1 MNISVKMSQPKRS
14 KLSLTSNLEK
24 SHVDEVYSQAKKV
37 EFPWLEAAPVTFV
50 DWLEKF
56 SRARN
61 VVKEFV
67 LWPLLTAIS
76 ALVSPKTKVRA
87 SSLYPEPVNIYT
99 LFLAESGSNKS
110 TAFSLSIDPIVQYVE
125 EKQNTVIVVE
135 DSSRSGIY
143 EHLKTNN
150 GQGLIAKDEAHAFFQ
165 KILCCTGRN
174 NGKELNSE
182 LLCKFHDGKP
192 WLITKGRKGK
202 RDGPKETGVAFC
214 GASQPRSFLSRGVF
228 VKMANA
234 GDGLLER
241 IMIAAPKPNLLPPR
255 EVQTFIEEL
264 RATQLTELSRVFD
277 GIYHQHQTGEARIY
291 ELSAGAKIV
300 YNDYCTRVI
309 EEQNAKFNDV
319 RGAHDG
325 SSSSKDTK
333 HVIRLAVILQILFHA
348 IDKALGLI
356 LPTTPLSLEITK
368 ENMHAKICKV
378 NAKYYQKFMKARKKN
393 EKTEHQEENITDKK
407 IEVKAKAEARKK
419 SKA

>member
-1 MNISVKMSQPKRS
+1 MSSSEQ
-14 KLSLTSNLEK
+14 N
-24 SHVDEVYSQAKKV
+24 VIDEVYSEAKKI
-37 EFPWLEAAPVTFV
+37 EFPWREAAPDVFV

-67 LWPLLTAIS
+67 LWPLLSAIS
-76 ALVSPKTKVRA
+76 ALISPRTKVRA
-87 SSLYPEPVNIYT
+87 SSLYPEHVNIYT

-125 EKQNTVIVVE
+125 DKQSTVIVVE
-135 DSSRSGIY
+135 DSSRSGMY

-165 KILCCTGRN
+165 KLLSCSGGN

-192 WLITKGRKGK
+192 WLIMKGRKGK
-202 RDGPKETGVAFC
+202 RDGPTETGVAFC
-214 GASQPRSFLSRGVF
+214 GASQPRLFLSRGVF
-228 VKMANA
+228 MKMVSA

-241 IMIAAPKPNLLPPR
+241 IMIAAPKPNLLPPS
-255 EVQTFIEEL
+255 EVQVFIEQL

-277 GIYHQHQTGEARIY
+277 GIYHQHQTGEVRIY
-291 ELSAGAKIV
+291 ELSAEAKTV
-300 YNDYCTRVI
+300 YNDYCSRVI

-319 RGAHDG
+319 VGSQDG

-348 IDKALGLI
+348 IYKVLGVI
-356 LPTTPLSLEITK
+356 LPSVPLSLQITRENLHQAIAVNEYTVDIKGILKNVSEI
-368 ENMHAKICKV
+368 
-378 NAKYYQKFMKARKKN
+378 KALF
-393 EKTEHQEENITDKK
+393 
-407 IEVKAKAEARKK
+407 
-419 SKA
+419 